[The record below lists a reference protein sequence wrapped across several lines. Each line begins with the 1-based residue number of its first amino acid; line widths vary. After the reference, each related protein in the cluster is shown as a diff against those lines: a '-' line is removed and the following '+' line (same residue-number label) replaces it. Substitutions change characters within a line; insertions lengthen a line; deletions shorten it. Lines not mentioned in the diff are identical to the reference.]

1 MTHDLKS
8 YPRLLFVITGKGP
21 MKEMYRER
29 MSKMSFRKV
38 AFRTMWLTAEDYP
51 RMVSAADLGVSL
63 HVSSSG
69 FDLPMKVVDMFGCG
83 VPVCS
88 ANYTCVEELVHND
101 RNGMLFNDA
110 QELAEQL
117 KVSERSTGGGWGG
130 LLSLVSVLPGSH
142 DATRVRSCS
151 HHGASPLCLCLSV
164 SFSFSLCLSWG
175 RGLGPLRRSFT
186 TFPRKTLGW

>member
-21 MKEMYRER
+21 MKERYRER

-117 KVSERSTGGGWGG
+117 KVSERSTGGMGDGG
-130 LLSLVSVLPGSH
+130 GRGGFSLLSPSCLGAMAPHVFGLAHTMVPLLSVS
-142 DATRVRSCS
+142 
-151 HHGASPLCLCLSV
+151 LCLCLSWGAGWV
-164 SFSFSLCLSWG
+164 LSG
-175 RGLGPLRRSFT
+175 ALSQLSRGKL
-186 TFPRKTLGW
+186 